1 MFSPNFLPEAWP
13 SGESKWSYTG
23 NDVLTLG
30 PGGPVR
36 PAAPGKPV
44 IP

>member
-1 MFSPNFLPEAWP
+1 MKTRLGSDL
-13 SGESKWSYTG
+13 
-23 NDVLTLG
+23 LTEG

-44 IP
+44 AP